1 MRKPCFARVAERK
14 EESMKPAYTFFA
26 ILAIAFFSFSCA
38 TNPVTGKTEFMLLSE
53 QDEIAMGRST
63 DPQVVQTYGI
73 YDNRDLASYIGTMGR
88 TMGTISH
95 RPQLTYE
102 FKVMDS
108 PVINAFAVP
117 GGYVYLTRGILAYL
131 NSEAELA
138 GVMGHEI
145 GHITARHSAQQY
157 SKSQIAQ
164 IGLGLG
170 SMLSPTFAQFSG
182 LAAQGIGV
190 LFLKFSRDNEREADS
205 LGVEYSSKVGYD
217 AREMTHFFN
226 TLNSM
231 QESKQGSLPDF
242 LSTHPNPE
250 NRIGAI
256 AASAQQWQSQLNLT
270 NPKISRGTYLMK
282 IDGLVFGD
290 DPRQGFVENS
300 RFYHPQ
306 LKFMFPVPSGW
317 KLENLPAQVQIV
329 SEDEQA
335 AIVFSMGSEAT
346 PVAEAR
352 KFLTESKATVLS
364 QKETTVNGFKSLVIA
379 SSLTSQS
386 GVLTVLSYFINKDS
400 SVFVFHGFTAE
411 ANFAARQKQFQ
422 QTMNGFQA
430 LRDAD
435 RLSVQPDRIRI
446 KTVSRRTTVR
456 QALKELGT
464 PEADLKKLAQING
477 KALTDE
483 VPANSQLKVIV
494 KGR

>member
-1 MRKPCFARVAERK
+1 
-14 EESMKPAYTFFA
+14 MKPACAHFT
-26 ILAIAFFSFSCA
+26 ILAVALFLFSCA
-38 TNPVTGKTEFMLLSE
+38 TNPVTGRTEFMLLSE

-63 DPQVVQTYGI
+63 DPQIVETYGI
-73 YDNRDLASYIGTMGR
+73 YENRDLASYIGTLGRRMGS
-88 TMGTISH
+88 ISH
-95 RPQLTYE
+95 RPQLAYE

-157 SKSQIAQ
+157 SKAQMAQ

-170 SMLSPTFAQFSG
+170 SLVSPAFADFAG
-182 LAAQGIGV
+182 LAAQGLQV

-217 AREMTHFFN
+217 AREMTNFFQ

-231 QESKQGSLPDF
+231 EDSKQGSLPDF

-256 AASAQQWQSQLNLT
+256 TASAQQWQAKLTLT
-270 NPKISRGTYLMK
+270 NPRINHSTYLAK

-300 RFYHPQ
+300 RFYHPT
-306 LKFMFPVPSGW
+306 LKFMFPVPAGW
-317 KLENLPAQVQIV
+317 KLQNLPSQVQII
-329 SEDEQA
+329 SGDEQA
-335 AIVFSMGSEAT
+335 AILFNMGSEAT

-352 KFLTESKATVLS
+352 TFLTESKATVFS
-364 QKETTVNGFKSLVIA
+364 QKETSVNGFKTIVLI
-379 SSLTSQS
+379 SSLSSQS
-386 GVLTVLSYFINKDS
+386 GVLGVLSYFISKDS
-400 SVFVFHGFTAE
+400 SIYVFHGFTAE
-411 ANFAARQKQFQ
+411 TNFAARQKEFQ
-422 QTMNGFQA
+422 QTMHGFQA

-435 RLSVQPDRIRI
+435 KLAVQPDRIRI
-446 KTVSRRTTVR
+446 KTVNRRMTLR

-464 PEADLKKLAQING
+464 PEADLKKLALING
-477 KALTDE
+477 RALTDE
-483 VPANSQLKVIV
+483 MPANSQIKVIV

>member
-1 MRKPCFARVAERK
+1 
-14 EESMKPAYTFFA
+14 
-26 ILAIAFFSFSCA
+26 
-38 TNPVTGKTEFMLLSE
+38 MLLSE
-53 QDEIAMGRST
+53 QAEIAMGRST
-63 DPQVVQTYGI
+63 DPQVVQTYGM
-73 YDNRDLASYIGTMGR
+73 YENPDLASYIGKLGRGMGS
-88 TMGTISH
+88 ISH

-157 SKSQIAQ
+157 SKAQ
-164 IGLGLG
+164 VAQLGLGLG
-170 SMLSPTFAQFSG
+170 SMLSPAFADFAG

-217 AREMTHFFN
+217 AREMTNFFN

-256 AASAQQWQSQLNLT
+256 TASAQQWQAKLNLT
-270 NPKISRGTYLMK
+270 NPKINRSVYLAK
-282 IDGLVFGD
+282 IDGLVFGE
-290 DPRQGFVENS
+290 DPRQGFVES
-300 RFYHPQ
+300 GRFYHPL

-317 KLENLPAQVQIV
+317 KLENLPSQVQII
-329 SEDEQA
+329 SGDERA
-335 AIVFSMGSEAT
+335 VILFSMGSEAS

-364 QKETTVNGFKSLVIA
+364 QKETTVNGFKSLVLA

-400 SVFVFHGFTAE
+400 SIFVFHGFTAE
-411 ANFAARQKQFQ
+411 GNFAARQKDFQ
-422 QTMNGFQA
+422 YTMNGFQV
-430 LRDAD
+430 LRDPDKLA
-435 RLSVQPDRIRI
+435 VQPDRIRI
-446 KTVSRRTTVR
+446 RTVNRRMTLR
-456 QALKELGT
+456 QALMEFGA
-464 PEADLKKLAQING
+464 PETDMKKLAQMNG

-483 VPANSQLKVIV
+483 LPANSQIKVVV

>member
-1 MRKPCFARVAERK
+1 
-14 EESMKPAYTFFA
+14 MKPAYTFFGIVVMA
-26 ILAIAFFSFSCA
+26 LFLFSCA
-38 TNPVTGKTEFMLLSE
+38 TNPVTGRTELMLLSE
-53 QDEIAMGRST
+53 QDEIAMGQST

-73 YDNRDLASYIGTMGR
+73 YENPELASYIGKLGRSMGN
-88 TMGTISH
+88 ISH
-95 RPQLTYE
+95 RPQLAYE

-157 SKSQIAQ
+157 SKAQ
-164 IGLGLG
+164 LAQLGLGLG
-170 SMLSPTFAQFSG
+170 SIVSPAFARFAD
-182 LAAQGIGV
+182 LAAQGLGI

-217 AREMTHFFN
+217 AREMTNFFN

-256 AASAQQWQSQLNLT
+256 MASAQQWQSQLNLT
-270 NPKISRGTYLMK
+270 NPKINRSAYLAK

-290 DPRQGFVENS
+290 DPRQGFVDNGQ
-300 RFYHPQ
+300 FYHPQ

-329 SEDEQA
+329 SGDEQA
-335 AIVFSMGSEAT
+335 AILFTMGSEAT
-346 PVAEAR
+346 PGAEAR
-352 KFLTESKATVLS
+352 KFLQESGATTYS
-364 QKETTVNGFKSLVIA
+364 QKEATVNGLKAVMLLSNIPN
-379 SSLTSQS
+379 QS
-386 GVLTVLSYFINKDS
+386 GVLTVLSYFISRDAS
-400 SVFVFHGFTAE
+400 IFVFHGFAAQE
-411 ANFAARQKQFQ
+411 NFDAHRSEFQK
-422 QTMNGFQA
+422 TMHGFQT
-430 LRDAD
+430 LRDPGKLA
-435 RLSVQPDRIRI
+435 VQPDRIRI
-446 KTVSRRTTVR
+446 RTTGRRMTLR
-456 QALKELGT
+456 QALMEFST
-464 PEADLKKLAQING
+464 PETDLKKLAEMNG
-477 KALTDE
+477 KALTE
-483 VPANSQLKVIV
+483 ELPAGGQIKVVV

>member
-1 MRKPCFARVAERK
+1 MAARK
-14 EESMKPAYTFFA
+14 EESMKPAYTC
-26 ILAIAFFSFSCA
+26 FSIVAMALFLFSCA
-38 TNPVTGKTEFMLLSE
+38 TNPVTGRTELMLLSE

-63 DPQVVQTYGI
+63 DPEVVQTYGI
-73 YDNRDLASYIGTMGR
+73 YENVSLGLYIRTLGRSMGI
-88 TMGTISH
+88 ISH

-157 SKSQIAQ
+157 SKAQ
-164 IGLGLG
+164 VAQLGLGLG
-170 SMLSPTFAQFSG
+170 SLISPTFAQVAG
-182 LAAQGIGV
+182 LAAQGVGV

-231 QESKQGSLPDF
+231 QDSKQGSLPDF

-250 NRIGAI
+250 NRVGAI
-256 AASAQQWQSQLNLT
+256 TVSAQQWQTKLNLT
-270 NPKISRGTYLMK
+270 NPRINRSTYLGK

-300 RFYHPQ
+300 RFYHPA

-317 KLENLPAQVQIV
+317 KLENLPAQVQII
-329 SEDEQA
+329 SGDEQA
-335 AIVFSMGSEAT
+335 AILFNMGSEAT
-346 PVAEAR
+346 PGAEAR
-352 KFLTESKATVLS
+352 KFLKESGATVLS
-364 QKETTVNGFKSLVIA
+364 QKETSVNGLKCLVLA
-379 SSLTSQS
+379 SSLASQS
-386 GVLTVLSYFINKDS
+386 GVLTVLSYFINRDS
-400 SVFVFHGFTAE
+400 SVFVFHGFCARD
-411 ANFAARQKQFQ
+411 NFTARQKDFQ
-422 QTMNGFQA
+422 QTMNGFQT

-435 RLSVQPDRIRI
+435 KLAVQPDRIRV
-446 KTVSRRTTVR
+446 KTISRRMTLR

-464 PEADLKKLAQING
+464 PEADLKKLSQING

>member
-1 MRKPCFARVAERK
+1 MK
-14 EESMKPAYTFFA
+14 KPACTC
-26 ILAIAFFSFSCA
+26 IIIAIAVLFFSCA
-38 TNPVTGKTEFMLLSE
+38 TNPVTGRMEFMLLSE

-63 DPQVVQTYGI
+63 DPQVVQMYGI
-73 YDNRDLASYIGTMGR
+73 YDNRELESYIRTLGKGMGS
-88 TMGTISH
+88 ISH
-95 RPQLTYE
+95 RPQLSYE

-157 SKSQIAQ
+157 SKAQ
-164 IGLGLG
+164 MTQLGLGLG
-170 SMLSPTFAQFSG
+170 SLLSPTFAQFSG

-217 AREMTHFFN
+217 AREMTNFFQ

-231 QESKQGSLPDF
+231 EDSKQGSLPDF

-256 AASAQQWQSQLNLT
+256 TASAEQWQAKLNLT
-270 NPKISRGTYLMK
+270 SPKINRNAYLSR
-282 IDGLVFGD
+282 IDGLVFGE

-300 RFYHPQ
+300 RFYHPS

-317 KLENLPAQVQIV
+317 KLQNLPSQLQIV
-329 SEDEQA
+329 SGDERA
-335 AIVFSMGSEAT
+335 AILFNMGSEAT
-346 PVAEAR
+346 PGAEAR
-352 KFLTESKATVLS
+352 KFLKESGATSFS
-364 QKETTVNGFKSLVIA
+364 QKESTINGLKCTMLLSNLP
-379 SSLTSQS
+379 TQS
-386 GVLTVLSYFINKDS
+386 GVLTVLSYFYHKDA
-400 SVFVFHGFTAE
+400 SVFIFHGMAAQE
-411 ANFAARQKQFQ
+411 NFDAYRNEFQK
-422 QTMNGFQA
+422 TMHGFQV
-430 LRDAD
+430 LRDAGK
-435 RLSVQPDRIRI
+435 LAVQPDRIRI
-446 KTVSRRTTVR
+446 RTINRRTTLR
-456 QALKELGT
+456 QALRELGT
-464 PEADLKKLAQING
+464 PEADLKKLALMNG
-477 KALTDE
+477 MALTDE
-483 VPANSQLKVIV
+483 VPANSQLKVIA

>member
-1 MRKPCFARVAERK
+1 MKTVYTCFGIVA
-14 EESMKPAYTFFA
+14 MALF
-26 ILAIAFFSFSCA
+26 LFSCA
-38 TNPVTGKTEFMLLSE
+38 TNPVTGRTELMLLSE

-73 YDNRDLASYIGTMGR
+73 YANRDLASYIGNLGRRMGS
-88 TMGTISH
+88 ISH

-157 SKSQIAQ
+157 SKAQIAQ
-164 IGLGLG
+164 LGLGLG
-170 SMLSPTFAQFSG
+170 SLLSPAFADFAG
-182 LAAQGIGV
+182 LAAQGVGV

-217 AREMTHFFN
+217 AREMTNFFN
-226 TLNSM
+226 TLNRM
-231 QESKQGSLPDF
+231 EKGTQGSLPDF
-242 LSTHPNPE
+242 LSTHPNPD
-250 NRIGAI
+250 NRVGAI
-256 AASAQQWQSQLNLT
+256 MASSQQWQSQLNLT
-270 NPKISRGTYLMK
+270 NPKINRGTYLSK

-290 DPRQGFVENS
+290 DPRQGFVENN

-329 SEDEQA
+329 SGDEQA
-335 AIVFSMGSEAT
+335 AILFNMGSEAT
-346 PVAEAR
+346 LAAEAR
-352 KFLTESKATVLS
+352 TFLKESGATVLS
-364 QKETTVNGFKSLVIA
+364 QKETNVNGFKSLVLA
-379 SSLTSQS
+379 SSLASRS
-386 GVLTVLSYFINKDS
+386 GVLTVLSYFISRDAAI
-400 SVFVFHGFTAE
+400 FVFHGFAAQE
-411 ANFAARQKQFQ
+411 NFDAHRSEFQK
-422 QTMNGFQA
+422 TMHGFQT
-430 LRDAD
+430 
-435 RLSVQPDRIRI
+435 LSDPAKLAVQPDRIGIRTI
-446 KTVSRRTTVR
+446 GRRMTLS
-456 QALKELGT
+456 QALRELGT
-464 PEADLKKLAQING
+464 PEADLKKLAQMNG
-477 KALTDE
+477 GALTAE
-483 VPANSQLKVIV
+483 LPANSQIKVIA